1 MDQKSLTAFINIA
14 KILQNLSSF
23 TGQAQIIPKRQHSSK
38 GHDTSGHCQK
48 LIHVP
53 GHMRKGK
60 HVKPYNRICGQDH
73 DEKEAQQKNREET
86 RQNKRAEKNA
96 RENEKLL
103 NRAFRDLNS
112 LPTPYHSH
120 EQTIPQVS
128 VTVDA
133 NQYPSLPP
141 IKPNFL
147 TDNNTDAQGFFITQ
161 SVSPSFASPTDVI
174 STKEALYD
182 LGYYLPE
189 SEGITPYPDQ
199 QLFDGISAFQ
209 RDNGLDR
216 TGILRPDDLTVDKM
230 NELLGYGST
239 TRFDRLLSSVYQEE
253 GGYEDDPAKIDQPT
267 NMGVIQGS
275 LNRFK
280 AAHPTLGRTYPATV
294 KDLTRDQ
301 ATTIYK
307 MDYYDAYRIEE
318 IKNEKLAKTLFDLLA
333 NHSPIE
339 PIQWVQ
345 QGINQLTSFQV
356 DEDGI
361 MGSQTI
367 NALNN
372 LTLQQMKEVNNYIVR
387 QRSGQINQYAD
398 ANPAGYGTRRKGL
411 TTRSERHFIK

>member
-14 KILQNLSSF
+14 KILQNLSSS
-23 TGQAQIIPKRQHSSK
+23 TGQAQIILKQQHSSK

-86 RQNKRAEKNA
+86 RLNKRAEKNA
-96 RENEKLL
+96 RKNEKLL

-141 IKPNFL
+141 IKPDFL

-174 STKEALYD
+174 STKEALYE

-216 TGILRPDDLTVDKM
+216 TGILRPDDLTVDQM
-230 NELLGYGST
+230 NELLGYGTT

-253 GGYEDDPAKIDQPT
+253 PIW
-267 NMGVIQGS
+267 V
-275 LNRFK
+275 LFK
-280 AAHPTLGRTYPATV
+280 VH
-294 KDLTRDQ
+294 
-301 ATTIYK
+301 
-307 MDYYDAYRIEE
+307 
-318 IKNEKLAKTLFDLLA
+318 
-333 NHSPIE
+333 
-339 PIQWVQ
+339 
-345 QGINQLTSFQV
+345 
-356 DEDGI
+356 
-361 MGSQTI
+361 
-367 NALNN
+367 
-372 LTLQQMKEVNNYIVR
+372 
-387 QRSGQINQYAD
+387 
-398 ANPAGYGTRRKGL
+398 
-411 TTRSERHFIK
+411 

>member
-14 KILQNLSSF
+14 KILKNLNSF
-23 TGQAQIIPKRQHSSK
+23 TEQAQIILKQQHSSK

-86 RQNKRAEKNA
+86 SQSKRAEKNA

-112 LPTPYHSH
+112 LPAPNYY
-120 EQTIPQVS
+120 QKPTISQPS
-128 VTVDA
+128 LTVNAD
-133 NQYPSLPP
+133 QYPPLPP
-141 IKPNFL
+141 IKPDFSA
-147 TDNNTDAQGFFITQ
+147 DNNTGEQGFFITQ
-161 SVSPSFASPTDVI
+161 SVGPSFASPTDVI
-174 STKEALYD
+174 STKEALYE

-189 SEGITPYPDQ
+189 SAGITPYPDQ

-216 TGILRPDDLTVDKM
+216 TGILRPDDLTVDQM
-230 NELLGYGST
+230 NELLGYGTT

-267 NMGVIQGS
+267 NMGIIQGS

-294 KDLTRDQ
+294 QDLTRDQ

-307 MDYYDAYRIEE
+307 MDYYDPYRIEE

-333 NHSPIE
+333 NHSPTE
-339 PIQWVQ
+339 PIQWAQ
-345 QGINQLTSFQV
+345 QGINQFTSFQV
-356 DEDGI
+356 DEDGV

-372 LTLQQMKEVNNYIVR
+372 LTLQQMKDVNNYIVR
-387 QRSGQINQYAD
+387 QRSEQINQYAD
-398 ANPAGYGTRRKGL
+398 ANPTGYGTRRKGL
-411 TTRSERHFIK
+411 TTRSGRHFIK